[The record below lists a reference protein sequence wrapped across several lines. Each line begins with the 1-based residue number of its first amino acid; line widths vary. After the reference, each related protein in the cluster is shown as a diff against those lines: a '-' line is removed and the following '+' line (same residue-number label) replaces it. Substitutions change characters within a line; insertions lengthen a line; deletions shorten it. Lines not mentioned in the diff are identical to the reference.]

1 MLSEYEPT
9 SQKNVFNPKGDSN
22 DCLFIMKLRA
32 RIQTLNK
39 ETTLDI
45 KNLLK

>member
-9 SQKNVFNPKGDSN
+9 WQKNIFNPNGNHNKQ
-22 DCLFIMKLRA
+22 CMFIVKLRA

-45 KNLLK
+45 KNLL